1 MSGGGIQAI
10 GTLSSLNTGEN
21 IIIVGLFVQIVFFG
35 FFIVVAGSFHLRF
48 TRHNQQKQIMTPTF
62 TTTTMTTIPW
72 KKHLYALY
80 AASAL
85 IMIRSIFRVVEY
97 LMGNNGYLLRH
108 EYFLYVFDATLMLGV
123 MVLFNIVHP
132 SEVTKVYRE
141 KDNNRYS
148 VPLEREMMV
157 STMTRRGS
165 GCSGRSCRSLV

>member
-1 MSGGGIQAI
+1 
-10 GTLSSLNTGEN
+10 
-21 IIIVGLFVQIVFFG
+21 
-35 FFIVVAGSFHLRF
+35 
-48 TRHNQQKQIMTPTF
+48 
-62 TTTTMTTIPW
+62 
-72 KKHLYALY
+72 
-80 AASAL
+80 
-85 IMIRSIFRVVEY
+85 
-97 LMGNNGYLLRH
+97 MGNNGYLLRH